1 MNVLRLRTF
10 EVFLGSFHTFMKD
23 FEYICHIRKN
33 KTSNILDRVLSFVG
47 SKSPK
52 NVKFSALFC
61 KKTTNIK
68 LSYGV
73 KFLNDLA
80 TSKYNFD
87 QDAHKISNASLRAP
101 RCARIHM
108 LDLQIKYSNEKSRF
122 YLHTEI
128 DFDFFELKFKVRT
141 LKSRFNEFGPYA

>member
-1 MNVLRLRTF
+1 M
-10 EVFLGSFHTFMKD
+10 S
-23 FEYICHIRKN
+23 IRKCAQ
-33 KTSNILDRVLSFVG
+33 ISFVG

-52 NVKFSALFC
+52 NDKFSALFC
-61 KKTTNIK
+61 KKTINIK

-87 QDAHKISNASLRAP
+87 QDAHKIPNASLRAP

-141 LKSRFNEFGPYA
+141 LKSRFNEFGPYAWVIFRSVLNSKTNWEALNVLTQT